1 MSTSM
6 SGGPSRAG
14 DKKRSKNRFNFTA
27 SAFVMPKEKQTAEFA
42 ASRGPGSRCRYDD
55 RTR

>member
-27 SAFVMPKEKQTAEFA
+27 SALVMPNEKQTAEFA
-42 ASRGPGSRCRYDD
+42 ADPRP
-55 RTR
+55 